1 MTTITEL
8 VPIAL
13 RRSYN
18 ALVTCYVSSK
28 AHTDG
33 GLHTVTFD
41 TFVLPEKKRSSCGE
55 APHGAPST
63 SSKKGSRKL
72 RHLAAID
79 VTVPACK
86 ADDEYAIVRRAA
98 RRGVAPRPSFWEWE
112 ADQVTTPLADAVI
125 EWAPR
130 VPETS
135 PDTSGSAD
143 TFEEGVKVP
152 CAAYTGLTRVADLR
166 GEFRVLFEGRAQR
179 SARGPVDPF
188 REGVKGEAK

>member
-41 TFVLPEKKRSSCGE
+41 TFVLPEKKR
-55 APHGAPST
+55 
-63 SSKKGSRKL
+63 KL
-72 RHLAAID
+72 RHLAALD

-130 VPETS
+130 VPES
-135 PDTSGSAD
+135 
-143 TFEEGVKVP
+143 VP

-166 GEFRVLFEGRAQR
+166 GEFKVLFDGGQR
-179 SARGPVDPF
+179 
-188 REGVKGEAK
+188 